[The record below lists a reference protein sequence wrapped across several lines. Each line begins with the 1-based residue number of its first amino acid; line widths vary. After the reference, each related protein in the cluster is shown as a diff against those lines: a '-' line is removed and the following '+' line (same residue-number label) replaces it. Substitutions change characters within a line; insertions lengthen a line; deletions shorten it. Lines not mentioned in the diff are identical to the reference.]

1 MFSRLRRSSLLITAL
16 LMVALKLWLV
26 AAQPVVAHGNA
37 SFDDRLY
44 LALAEQVLKG
54 NWLGPYSQFTLMK
67 GPMYSLFIA
76 GTFLSAVPL
85 PIAQH
90 LLYLLGCILLVLAL
104 RPCFD
109 ASWQAFGTFTLLWWQ
124 PMSYVELDI
133 VRQNIYT
140 PLTLLLFAG
149 LCALE
154 TRRAAGLY
162 IRLAWGALLGTA
174 AAAFYLTREEGI
186 WILPGTALLIGI
198 SAWNS
203 WRAGER
209 LRPLVAPAGTATI
222 CAAAILVTVCTLN
235 YRYYGW
241 FGTVEF
247 RAREFRSAYGA
258 LQRPVPS
265 EQIPYVPVTRDVR
278 LKLYQVSQSFAE
290 LKPCLEGPIGLEWAN
305 YSDFLTGRPGEEL
318 QIGGGSFIW
327 ALRDCVIASGHG
339 NSAREALD
347 FYRSLGAE
355 INRACDEGR
364 ITPARTRR
372 DTMMPRWRTGQTQR
386 ILQTTPGYL
395 ADFLLFKDFSAYP
408 TESWGSA
415 ELLTLFRD
423 LTRWRLAHSN
433 EAPELD
439 VPASHVDDYRLATL
453 QMVGGIVRWLCVAV
467 VISGVAGWAWG
478 ATSAIYRRRMS
489 YLFVVSSAALGSAFA
504 VLIVNML
511 VHVLAFRNRGPTA
524 LHEGYPLLVLFG
536 ATAWISFLSPRIR
549 PKCSAEPEVCG
560 PRAK

>member
-1 MFSRLRRSSLLITAL
+1 MKSVERAPSSSASSLFSRLRCSSLLITAL
-16 LMVALKLWLV
+16 ILVALKLWLA
-26 AAQPVVAHGNA
+26 AAQPVVAHANA

-54 NWLGPYSQFTLMK
+54 DWLGPYSQFTLMK

-76 GTFLSAVPL
+76 GAFLSGLPL
-85 PIAQH
+85 PLAQH
-90 LLYLLGCILLVLAL
+90 LLYLFGCILLVLAL

-186 WILPGTALLIGI
+186 WILPGAALLIGI

-203 WRAGER
+203 WRAGKR

-265 EQIPYVPVTRDVR
+265 EQILYVPVTRDVR
-278 LKLYQVSQSFAE
+278 LKLYQVSPSFAE
-290 LKPCLEGPIGLEWAN
+290 LKPCLEGPVGLEWAN

-327 ALRDCVIASGHG
+327 ALRDCVVASGQG
-339 NSAREALD
+339 NRASEALN
-347 FYRSLGAE
+347 FYRSLGME
-355 INRACDEGR
+355 INRACDDGR

-372 DTMMPRWRTGQTQR
+372 DTMMPRWRTGQAQR
-386 ILQTTPGYL
+386 ILETAPGYIT
-395 ADFLLFKDFSAYP
+395 DFLLFRGFSAYP

-415 ELLTLFRD
+415 ELLVLFRD
-423 LTRWRLAHSN
+423 LTRWRLAHSD
-433 EAPELD
+433 EAAELD
-439 VPASHVDDYRLATL
+439 PIPSSVAYRLAAL
-453 QMVGGIVRWLCVAV
+453 QMAGEAVRWLCVAV
-467 VISGVAGWAWG
+467 IIPGLAVWAWAAVRG
-478 ATSAIYRRRMS
+478 IYRRRMS

-504 VLIVNML
+504 V
-511 VHVLAFRNRGPTA
+511 
-524 LHEGYPLLVLFG
+524 
-536 ATAWISFLSPRIR
+536 
-549 PKCSAEPEVCG
+549 
-560 PRAK
+560 